1 MYLQENMNK
10 VLILETERDDKLV
23 QKTLEDLSGIIDG
36 TFTFGTGIGA
46 FLPSVRQLLSGSNI
60 EISETQLVL
69 VYITAIFMIMGK
81 NKELVKKLLNE
92 INEQGLFD
100 VLKKVADYLNSVE
113 KVVFKVF
120 ENVGYSLNSMTDI
133 LSFTFIAF
141 PILDILEG
149 LIKHN
154 MISIDNPTS
163 YLNSILIGIGAIG
176 FKNIFNDLI
185 KKIKSRKSLN
195 ETKISYDVGTLKI
208 VEDIIDTIEEN
219 IEKQGTFVF
228 FLPEDLPNTDYLYS
242 VEGSEFNLELNLIL
256 DNEVEEPFVD
266 AGFYPEEESLEII
279 IKLNPNDFEIDKKT
293 LFIKLVEYIRHEFQ
307 HHGQLLRDEL
317 PLTDDDITDPY
328 EYYSQEHE
336 LDALAQGLRL
346 RAEYENRPIEDVI
359 LDSLK
364 DNQKTYGL
372 KDEDLTDLSQKI
384 LDRLKL

>member
-1 MYLQENMNK
+1 
-10 VLILETERDDKLV
+10 
-23 QKTLEDLSGIIDG
+23 
-36 TFTFGTGIGA
+36 
-46 FLPSVRQLLSGSNI
+46 
-60 EISETQLVL
+60 
-69 VYITAIFMIMGK
+69 
-81 NKELVKKLLNE
+81 
-92 INEQGLFD
+92 
-100 VLKKVADYLNSVE
+100 
-113 KVVFKVF
+113 
-120 ENVGYSLNSMTDI
+120 MTDI

-328 EYYSQEHE
+328 QYYSQEHE